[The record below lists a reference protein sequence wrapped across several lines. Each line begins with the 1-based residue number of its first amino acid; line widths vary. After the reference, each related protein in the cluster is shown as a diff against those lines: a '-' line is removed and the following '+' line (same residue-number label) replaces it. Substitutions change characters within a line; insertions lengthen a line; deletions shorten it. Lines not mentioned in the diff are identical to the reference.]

1 MKRYVILHE
10 EDGNFW
16 VEVPSLPGCFGQGE
30 TREAALEDI
39 KLAIAQHIETL
50 RAHGDP
56 IPEEFEYSVVE
67 L

>member
-10 EDGNFW
+10 EDGSYW

-56 IPEEFEYSVVE
+56 I
-67 L
+67 